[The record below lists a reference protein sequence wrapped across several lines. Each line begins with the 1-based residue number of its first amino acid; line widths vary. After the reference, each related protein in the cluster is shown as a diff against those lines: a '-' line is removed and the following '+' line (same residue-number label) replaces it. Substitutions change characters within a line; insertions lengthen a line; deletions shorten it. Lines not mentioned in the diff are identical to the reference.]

1 MTTIEEIFAELKQD
15 ADERFDNF
23 EIKEVGSIGQIY
35 EDSYLELPVWLG
47 GDKKFVC
54 LFIDL
59 DKSSKMS
66 FKKHPA
72 TMAKIYDYFTQTL
85 IDVLSEE
92 SIHAEYIDIKG
103 DGAFGIFEGN
113 DAAFRAL
120 SAALTFGT
128 FFRKYIRPKF
138 QTTTDIINF
147 KAAIHVDKILVKR
160 IGTRGARNNN
170 EVWAGRLVNK
180 AAKLGLAA
188 PYIYKQNN
196 NFNQNDLSIL
206 IISQDIFN
214 IFKQKP
220 NYAINHCGHDIDG
233 NELGHISQLW
243 ADFDSSV
250 IDELNE
256 DKIYYAPGLWCD
268 ICQNDVN
275 ERLLN

>member
-1 MTTIEEIFAELKQD
+1 MASVEETFELLKESAD
-15 ADERFDNF
+15 ARYDNF
-23 EIKEVGSIGQIY
+23 EIQDVGSIGQIY
-35 EDSYLELPVWLG
+35 EDSYLEKPVWLG
-47 GDKKFVC
+47 GDAKFVC

-103 DGAFGIFEGN
+103 DGAFGIFEGD

-138 QTTTDIINF
+138 QTATDNINF
-147 KAAIHVDKILVKR
+147 KATIHVDKILVKR
-160 IGTRGARNNN
+160 IGTRGPRNNN

-180 AAKLGLAA
+180 AAKLGLVT
-188 PYIYKQNN
+188 PYIYKQDNG
-196 NFNQNDLSIL
+196 FSADKMSIL
-206 IISQDIFN
+206 VISEDIFE
-214 IFKQKP
+214 IFKQKTG
-220 NYAINHCGHDIDG
+220 YAINHCGHTVEGDDVGSIG
-233 NELGHISQLW
+233 QLW
-243 ADFDSSV
+243 AEFDSSN
-250 IDELNE
+250 IDELSE
-256 DKIYYAPGLWCD
+256 DRVYYAPGLWCD

-275 ERLLN
+275 EGLLY

>member
-1 MTTIEEIFAELKQD
+1 MATIEEIFSELKQD
-15 ADERFDNF
+15 ADARYDNF

-35 EDSYLELPVWLG
+35 EDSYLEQPVWLG

-92 SIHAEYIDIKG
+92 SIHAEYVDIKG
-103 DGAFGIFEGN
+103 DGAFGIFEGD

-128 FFRKYIRPKF
+128 FFRKHIRPKF
-138 QTTTDIINF
+138 QTLTDIINF
-147 KAAIHVDKILVKR
+147 KATIHVDKILVKR

-180 AAKLGLAA
+180 AAKLGLVT
-188 PYIYKQNN
+188 PHIYAQDTG
-196 NFNQNDLSIL
+196 FSPDRMSIL
-206 IISQDIFN
+206 VISEDIFE

-220 NYAINHCGHDIDG
+220 DYAINHCGHTVEGGEVGSIG
-233 NELGHISQLW
+233 QLW
-243 ADFDSSV
+243 SEFDSSD
-250 IDELNE
+250 IDELSE
-256 DKIYYAPGLWCD
+256 DKVYYAPGLWCD

-275 ERLLN
+275 EGILN

>member
-1 MTTIEEIFAELKQD
+1 MTTLEELFAELKEG
-15 ADERFDNF
+15 ADKRYDDFK
-23 EIKEVGSIGQIY
+23 IKEVGSISQIY
-35 EDSYLELPVWLG
+35 EDSYLEQPVWLG

-85 IDVLSEE
+85 IDILSHE

-103 DGAFGIFEGN
+103 DGAFGIFEGD

-120 SAALTFGT
+120 SAALSFGT
-128 FFRKYIRPKF
+128 FFRKYIRKKF
-138 QTTTDIINF
+138 QTAEDAINF
-147 KAAIHVDKILVKR
+147 KATIHVDKILVKR

-180 AAKLGLAA
+180 AAKLGLVV
-188 PYIYKQNN
+188 PHIYAQDDS
-196 NFNQNDLSIL
+196 FNPSDMSVL
-206 IISQDIFN
+206 IVSQDIFD
-214 IFKQKP
+214 IFKQKSE
-220 NYAINHCGHDIDG
+220 YAVNHCGHDLAG
-233 NELGHISQLW
+233 NEVGYINQLW
-243 ADFDSSV
+243 KEFDASD
-250 IDELNE
+250 IDELSE
-256 DKIYYAPGLWCD
+256 DTVYYAPGLWCD

-275 ERLLN
+275 EGLLN

>member
-1 MTTIEEIFAELKQD
+1 MATIEEIFSDLKQD
-15 ADERFDNF
+15 ADGRYDNF
-23 EIKEVGSIGQIY
+23 AIKEVGSISQIY
-35 EDSYLELPVWLG
+35 EDTYLEQPVWLG

-92 SIHAEYIDIKG
+92 SIHAEYVDIKG
-103 DGAFGIFEGN
+103 DGAFGIFEGD

-138 QTTTDIINF
+138 QTSSDIINF
-147 KAAIHVDKILVKR
+147 KATIHVDKILVKR

-180 AAKLGLAA
+180 AAKLGLVT
-188 PYIYKQNN
+188 PHIYAQDTG
-196 NFNQNDLSIL
+196 FSSDSMSIL
-206 IISQDIFN
+206 VISEDIFD

-220 NYAINHCGHDIDG
+220 DYAVNHCGHTVEGGEAGPIG
-233 NELGHISQLW
+233 QLW
-243 ADFDSSV
+243 SEFDSSN
-250 IDELNE
+250 IDELSE
-256 DKIYYAPGLWCD
+256 DKVYYAPGLWCD

-275 ERLLN
+275 GGILN

>member
-1 MTTIEEIFAELKQD
+1 MATIEEIFTELKQD
-15 ADERFDNF
+15 ADMRYDNF
-23 EIKEVGSIGQIY
+23 EIKDVGSITQIY
-35 EDSYLELPVWLG
+35 ENSYLEKPVWLG
-47 GDKKFVC
+47 GDAKFVC

-85 IDVLSEE
+85 IDVLSQE
-92 SIHAEYIDIKG
+92 SIHAEYVDIKG
-103 DGAFGIFEGN
+103 DGAFGIFEGE

-138 QTTTDIINF
+138 QTATESINF
-147 KAAIHVDKILVKR
+147 KATIHVDKILVKR
-160 IGTRGARNNN
+160 IGTRGPRNNN

-180 AAKLGLAA
+180 AAKLGLVTS
-188 PYIYKQNN
+188 YIYAQDPA
-196 NFNQNDLSIL
+196 FNPDKMSLL
-206 IISQDIFN
+206 IISQDIFD

-220 NYAINHCGHDIDG
+220 DYAINHCGHTVEGGEVGSIG
-233 NELGHISQLW
+233 QLW
-243 ADFDSSV
+243 TEFDSST
-250 IDELNE
+250 IEELSE
-256 DKIYYAPGLWCD
+256 DKVYYAPGLWCD

-275 ERLLN
+275 EGLLN